1 MVEFQEEETEIEVIE
16 YTTTTSSKK
25 EVIES
30 KTPIISGQV
39 VELGSRTKQSE
50 VSFQKIRLS
59 FLIWIH
65 RILICLSVVQKR
77 RGDRKKIAHKF
88 RGILFFSLL
97 KSLMHTAICKVS
109 KNRYSCCW
117 VIIVLNDSNIYWNR
131 IFQGQRAANFC
142 FVVSQ
147 VS

>member
-50 VSFQKIRLS
+50 VSLQKKKKKSDSAFLS
-59 FLIWIH
+59 EYIEFLD
-65 RILICLSVVQKR
+65 V
-77 RGDRKKIAHKF
+77 
-88 RGILFFSLL
+88 SLL
-97 KSLMHTAICKVS
+97 FKKEGGTGKKS
-109 KNRYSCCW
+109 
-117 VIIVLNDSNIYWNR
+117 R
-131 IFQGQRAANFC
+131 INSAAFFFFLVEKSHAYCNLQSFKE
-142 FVVSQ
+142 
-147 VS
+147 